1 MFWRHVVAAEAAV
14 EEAGNSDYT
23 QEHMGA
29 IFREGFSF
37 SGYERNFLA
46 LNQGPDLTYLDVSGV
61 SGVDSISDGRGAIF
75 ADFDNDGDTDIFQV
89 TLQRTAHYLYR
100 NEIGQDAG
108 FVRIELE
115 GTASG
120 RDAFG
125 AEVRVKT
132 SAGVLTKVKS
142 GGSGFLA
149 QHDPRLLFGLGADK
163 AAEWVEVSWPS
174 GNVQRLQHVTSGSSI
189 RIVERTPGAAVVA
202 ETRFEL
208 ADPLFADAALL
219 ATLELELGGSFPDLV
234 LEPVGS
240 DVSVVA
246 APPPRS
252 LYELLAPGRR
262 TLVNLWAT
270 WCIPCRAEMP
280 ELQILDPALER
291 AGVDLIGVSI
301 DTDTRTRVAPF
312 LRSLGVG
319 YPVYGTSDMR
329 IPEIYKDARVS
340 IPLSVLLDDEGRV
353 LQVIGGWSAST
364 AAQFRQ
370 LSAR

>member
-1 MFWRHVVAAEAAV
+1 M

-46 LNQGPDLTYLDVSGV
+46 LNQGRERRYLDVSGV
-61 SGVDSISDGRGAIF
+61 SGVDSITDGRGAIF

-108 FVRIELE
+108 FVRVELQ

-174 GNVQRLQHVTSGSSI
+174 GVVQRLGAVAAGSSI
-189 RIVERTPGAAVVA
+189 RVVEEAPGAVAVA
-202 ETRFEL
+202 EARFEL
-208 ADPLFADAALL
+208 ADPLSADAALL
-219 ATLELELGGSFPDLV
+219 ATLELELGGSFPDLT
-234 LEPVGS
+234 LERIAGDEDPASS
-240 DVSVVA
+240 DADMSID
-246 APPPRS
+246 S
-252 LYELLAPGRR
+252 LYDLLSPGRR
-262 TLVNLWAT
+262 ALVNLWAT

-280 ELQILDPALER
+280 ELQALDPAMEQ
-291 AGVDLIGVSI
+291 AGIDLVGVSI
-301 DTDTRTRVAPF
+301 DTDGRDRIAPF
-312 LRSLGVG
+312 VRSVG
-319 YPVYGTSDMR
+319 AEYPVYVTADER

-340 IPLSVLLDDEGRV
+340 IPLSVLLDDRGRV
-353 LQVIGGWSAST
+353 LQVIGGWSAAT
-364 AAQFRQ
+364 AAQFRR
-370 LSAR
+370 LAGEE